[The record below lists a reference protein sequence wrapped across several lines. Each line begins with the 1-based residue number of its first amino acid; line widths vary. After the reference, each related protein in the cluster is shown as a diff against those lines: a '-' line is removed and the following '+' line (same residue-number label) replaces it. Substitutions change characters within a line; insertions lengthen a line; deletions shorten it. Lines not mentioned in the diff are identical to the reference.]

1 MNPLKMHKAVALL
14 VAHWALRI
22 AGFAPVYEIR
32 RRDAK
37 ATRETVGTLW
47 GRFSAMT
54 PELLGAIER
63 AKAAAATSATV
74 SVHLRATLSTEHGL
88 AEDPDDAIVCGTF
101 DGRMRA
107 TAKAYGTVITH
118 GDPQ

>member
-37 ATRETVGTLW
+37 ATRETVGALW
-47 GRFSAMT
+47 ARFPKMT
-54 PELLGAIER
+54 PELLRALER
-63 AKAAAATSATV
+63 AKSTAAPSSTV
-74 SVHLRATLSTEHGL
+74 SVHLRATLAAEHGL
-88 AEDPDDAIVCGTF
+88 AEDPDGAIVCGTF
-101 DGRMRA
+101 DGRLRA
-107 TAKAYGTVITH
+107 TARAHGTVLTP